1 MLAICNQLVRSPRC
15 FPSLSQ
21 FLSSVSSVRESSV
34 IPPEEKDPA
43 SSAMQT
49 HPLARDIWAL
59 GQLIL
64 TIDDE
69 LGEDSE

>member
-1 MLAICNQLVRSPRC
+1 MSC
-15 FPSLSQ
+15 
-21 FLSSVSSVRESSV
+21 VRESSA

-43 SSAMQT
+43 SSGMQKY
-49 HPLARDIWAL
+49 PLSRDIWAL

-64 TIDDE
+64 TVNDE